1 MNAKHF
7 QRGSTLVETAIV
19 MSVLLAIVFG
29 VIDFGRALYT
39 YDFVGTIAREGARWA
54 IVRGSECSNNVP
66 GLNDCN
72 ATAAQVQS
80 YVQSLSEGAT
90 VASKIA
96 VNTSTS
102 FMWPGT
108 GCPSGSASNNS
119 PGCNVVV
126 QVTYP
131 FSFMLP
137 FLPKSTINMTSTS
150 EMVIQQ

>member
-7 QRGSTLVETAIV
+7 ERGSTIVETAIV
-19 MSVLLAIVFG
+19 MSILLALIFS

-39 YDFVGTIAREGARWA
+39 YGFVGTIAREGARWA
-54 IVRGSECSNNVP
+54 IVRGAECSNNSP
-66 GLNDCN
+66 NLNDCN
-72 ATAAQVQS
+72 ATAARVQS

-96 VNTSTS
+96 VNTNTS

-108 GCPSGSASNNS
+108 GCPVGSASKNA

-137 FLPKSTINMTSTS
+137 FMPTSAISMTSTS